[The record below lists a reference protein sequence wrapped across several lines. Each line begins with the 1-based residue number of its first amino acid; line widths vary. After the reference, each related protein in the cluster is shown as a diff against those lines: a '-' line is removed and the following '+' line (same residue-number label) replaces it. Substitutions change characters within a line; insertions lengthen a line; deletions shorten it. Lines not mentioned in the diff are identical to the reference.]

1 MDQFAFDFQLDMIRN
16 WSFTF
21 CIRIVLKCSTH
32 FWLISEFLDFRRHFM
47 HMMTQPWLI
56 DKDKDFIPGVV
67 SDQVSLQIESVD

>member
-1 MDQFAFDFQLDMIRN
+1 
-16 WSFTF
+16 
-21 CIRIVLKCSTH
+21 
-32 FWLISEFLDFRRHFM
+32 M